1 MRHNRGH
8 YGTKKGIKRG
18 HFGTSWNQI
27 SPSTESVGCSS
38 FHVILRSSMSTVF
51 QCAHSRFAQKLLN
64 DLFDN
69 YTSALRPVEDTDA
82 ILNVT
87 LQDERNQIL
96 TAYLWIRQVW
106 LDAHLKWI
114 KDDYDGLDTIRIP
127 SSYVWRPD
135 IVLYNN
141 ADDHFTGPM
150 DTNVVI
156 RHDGQI
162 MWDSPAITK
171 SSCKVDVSFFPF
183 DAQQCRFTY
192 GSWTYNGNQ
201 LDILNAMESADLAD
215 LVDNVEWEVLGMP
228 AKRNIILYGCCAEPY
243 PDITYTLKLKRRA
256 SFYVFNL
263 LIPCV
268 MISFLAPL
276 GFYLPADSGEKVS
289 LGVTVMLALTVFQ
302 LLVAEIMPPSE
313 NVPLIGKYYIATMTM
328 ITASTALTIFIMNI
342 HHCGPDAKPVPKWAK
357 KIILQH
363 MARMCFVY
371 EVGDNCMAPQS
382 EKPEPPLLK
391 NRNMNGLAGAYR
403 DDGTVGLEAIERQDS
418 DEPMGTNPTNRYNSW
433 KNGAFVSMD
442 YEDSSGAR
450 RCRKGGVSNT
460 GGSREAPCDERLL
473 LLPNVEYIA
482 NCYREQRA
490 TQKRTGEWKKVAK
503 VLDRFFMWLF
513 FIMVFFMSLL
523 IMGKAI

>member
-1 MRHNRGH
+1 
-8 YGTKKGIKRG
+8 
-18 HFGTSWNQI
+18 
-27 SPSTESVGCSS
+27 
-38 FHVILRSSMSTVF
+38 
-51 QCAHSRFAQKLLN
+51 
-64 DLFDN
+64 
-69 YTSALRPVEDTDA
+69 
-82 ILNVT
+82 
-87 LQDERNQIL
+87 
-96 TAYLWIRQVW
+96 
-106 LDAHLKWI
+106 
-114 KDDYDGLDTIRIP
+114 
-127 SSYVWRPD
+127 
-135 IVLYNN
+135 
-141 ADDHFTGPM
+141 M

-156 RHDGQI
+156 RHDGRI
-162 MWDSPAITK
+162 TWDSPAITK

-215 LVDNVEWEVLGMP
+215 LVDNVEWQVLGMA
-228 AKRNIILYGCCAEPY
+228 AKRNIVLYGCCADPY
-243 PDITYTLKLKRRA
+243 PDVTFTLKLKRRA

-357 KIILQH
+357 KVVLQY

-371 EVGDNCMAPQS
+371 EVGDNCMSPPS
-382 EKPEPPLLK
+382 EKREPPPAK
-391 NRNMNGLAGAYR
+391 NRNTNGSAGAFGEEQTFGTATAFPVPAEEKE
-403 DDGTVGLEAIERQDS
+403 DLDGSLGVKHTDCYSPRQ
-418 DEPMGTNPTNRYNSW
+418 N
-433 KNGAFVSMD
+433 AAVVSMD
-442 YEDSSGAR
+442 DDDDLGRAR
-450 RCRKGGVSNT
+450 RCRKGGVSERRA
-460 GGSREAPCDERLL
+460 SRGPPCDERRL

-503 VLDRFFMWLF
+503 VLDRFFMWSF

-523 IMGKAI
+523 IMGKAV

>member
-1 MRHNRGH
+1 MQLIPFFLLFFFLPH
-8 YGTKKGIKRG
+8 TK
-18 HFGTSWNQI
+18 W
-27 SPSTESVGCSS
+27 E
-38 FHVILRSSMSTVF
+38 ILLGAF
-51 QCAHSRFAQKLLN
+51 RFARKLLN

-69 YTSALRPVEDTDA
+69 YTSALRPVEDTEA
-82 ILNVT
+82 VLNVT
-87 LQDERNQIL
+87 LQVTLSQIIDMDERNQIL
-96 TAYLWIRQVW
+96 TAYLWIRRAW
-106 LDAHLKWI
+106 RDAHLKWS
-114 KDDYDGLDTIRIP
+114 KEDYDGLDTIRIP

-156 RHDGQI
+156 RHDGRI
-162 MWDSPAITK
+162 TWDSPAITK

-215 LVDNVEWEVLGMP
+215 LVDNVEWQVLGMA
-228 AKRNIILYGCCAEPY
+228 AKRNIVLYGCCADPY
-243 PDITYTLKLKRRA
+243 PDVTFTLKLKRRA

-313 NVPLIGKYYIATMTM
+313 NVPLIGRGESSIRHRYYRGYVPLWSKSNERAETNGHAESNRPLERRQLSPCPR
-328 ITASTALTIFIMNI
+328 ASR
-342 HHCGPDAKPVPKWAK
+342 GP
-357 KIILQH
+357 
-363 MARMCFVY
+363 
-371 EVGDNCMAPQS
+371 
-382 EKPEPPLLK
+382 
-391 NRNMNGLAGAYR
+391 
-403 DDGTVGLEAIERQDS
+403 
-418 DEPMGTNPTNRYNSW
+418 
-433 KNGAFVSMD
+433 
-442 YEDSSGAR
+442 
-450 RCRKGGVSNT
+450 
-460 GGSREAPCDERLL
+460 PCDERRL

-503 VLDRFFMWLF
+503 VLDRFFMWSF

-523 IMGKAI
+523 IMGKAV

>member
-1 MRHNRGH
+1 YVQKSSQIEIDFTFCLSLLACRGAH
-8 YGTKKGIKRG
+8 GTY
-18 HFGTSWNQI
+18 
-27 SPSTESVGCSS
+27 
-38 FHVILRSSMSTVF
+38 
-51 QCAHSRFAQKLLN
+51 AQKLLN
-64 DLFDN
+64 DLFTN
-69 YTSALRPVEDTDA
+69 YTSALRPVEDTNF

-87 LQDERNQIL
+87 LQVTLSQIIDMDERNQIL

-106 LDAHLKWI
+106 VDAHLKWN

-141 ADDHFTGPM
+141 ADDHFTGSM

-162 MWDSPAITK
+162 TWDSPAITK

-215 LVDNVEWEVLGMP
+215 LVDNVEWVVMGMP
-228 AKRNIILYGCCAEPY
+228 AKKNIIQYGCC
-243 PDITYTLKLKRRA
+243 LKRRA

-328 ITASTALTIFIMNI
+328 ITASTALTIFIMNV

-357 KIILQH
+357 TFILQH

-371 EVGDNCMAPQS
+371 EVGENCMSPQ
-382 EKPEPPLLK
+382 
-391 NRNMNGLAGAYR
+391 A
-403 DDGTVGLEAIERQDS
+403 ERQD
-418 DEPMGTNPTNRYNSW
+418 PPP
-433 KNGAFVSMD
+433 NGVYMSMD
-442 YEDSSGAR
+442 CGESGAKR
-450 RCRKGGVSNT
+450 RCRKGGVSD
-460 GGSREAPCDERLL
+460 GEKKDREVSCDERQLL
-473 LLPNVEYIA
+473 RNIEYIA
-482 NCYREQRA
+482 NCYRDQRA

-513 FIMVFFMSLL
+513 FIMVFLMSLL

>member
-1 MRHNRGH
+1 M
-8 YGTKKGIKRG
+8 KRLEMQSLLCL
-18 HFGTSWNQI
+18 FI
-27 SPSTESVGCSS
+27 CVSVLPAS
-38 FHVILRSSMSTVF
+38 R
-51 QCAHSRFAQKLLN
+51 CAHSRFARKLLS

-69 YTSALRPVEDTDA
+69 YTSALRPAEDTDA

-87 LQDERNQIL
+87 LQVTLSQIIDMDERNQIL

-106 LDAHLKWI
+106 LDAHLKWS

-228 AKRNIILYGCCAEPY
+228 AKRNVILYGCCADPY

-256 SFYVFNL
+256 SFYVYNL

-357 KIILQH
+357 KVILQH

-371 EVGDNCMAPQS
+371 EVGENCMSPQS
-382 EKPEPPLLK
+382 EKREPPLPK
-391 NRNMNGLAGAYR
+391 NHDVNGLAGACGEDR
-403 DDGTVGLEAIERQDS
+403 TFGMETVRPMTADGSDDLAES
-418 DEPMGTNPTNRYNSW
+418 MGMNPANCYNSW
-433 KNGAFVSMD
+433 KNHTCASAD
-442 YEDSSGAR
+442 YENSRGPR
-450 RCRKGGVSNT
+450 KYRKGGVSN
-460 GGSREAPCDERLL
+460 GEGFHRARCDERSLL
-473 LLPNVEYIA
+473 VPSVEYIA
-482 NCYREQRA
+482 NCYREQKA

-523 IMGKAI
+523 ILGKAI